1 MSVSLQVTLQLE
13 PMFKHSITNEEA
25 SDDDIEE
32 RVKEFGLAYEFGDLS
47 WLLSQKTV
55 VYKKD
60 FRVPIDTEGDGFNDF
75 IGFEPISPLVAEAVR
90 ALGNSR

>member
-1 MSVSLQVTLQLE
+1 MW
-13 PMFKHSITNEEA
+13 KRA

-60 FRVPIDTEGDGFNDF
+60 FRVPIKTEGDGVKDNPAFVPTYPT
-75 IGFEPISPLVAEAVR
+75 EAETYR
-90 ALGNSR
+90 ALGNA